1 MEPDRDLTTGD
12 RDELPSLRVVP
23 ATKDEAFAYVEKV
36 HRHHDEP
43 QGYKFALAVIDEDH
57 EVRGVCIVGR
67 TVSRHLHDRYSC
79 EVTRVA
85 TDGCPN
91 ACSALYGAARASAF
105 AMGHTRVYTYTLQ
118 SESGASLRAAGY
130 TVDEEDAGGGP
141 WSREGR
147 ERNDTHPQ
155 EKKVRWVSKRDKD
168 RPRVSWSQ
176 LPERPEQELR
186 KFTVRE

>member
-1 MEPDRDLTTGD
+1 MTSNET
-12 RDELPSLRVVP
+12 LPSLRVVP
-23 ATKDEAFAYVEKV
+23 ATKREAFRYVEEV

-57 EVRGVCIVGR
+57 DVRGVCIVGR

-91 ACSALYGAARASAF
+91 ACSALYGAARAAAF

-118 SESGASLRAAGY
+118 SESGASLRGAGY
-130 TVDEEDAGGGP
+130 VVDEDDVGGGT

-147 ERNDTHPQ
+147 EREDSHPLG
-155 EKKVRWVSKRDKD
+155 KKTRWVAERDKD
-168 RPRVSWSQ
+168 RPDVSWGAI
-176 LPERPEQELR
+176 PERPEDALFAPEGI
-186 KFTVRE
+186 T